1 MPSQPLRVFISYSH
15 DSTQHKDLVL
25 SFAERLRKDGIDA
38 QIDQYVKGRPL
49 EGWPRWMLDKLDC
62 AEFVLLICT
71 ETYYRRFRGHEEP
84 DKGRGVDWE
93 GQLITLEIYN
103 AKSHAAKFAPVI
115 FGSKDREFIPE
126 PLSDQFYLLNSE
138 DGYQELYS
146 LLTGQAGVD
155 PRALGEQKRLAR
167 EAIEPLRFDQP
178 GAGKPVA
185 LWRMPPGLDFNGTLT
200 RIEEIRRRTSGINEE
215 KLETL
220 LYYIEEGGVI
230 PIIGQQLV
238 TFMREGSQR
247 TLYEL
252 MARSLAAE
260 LRIPANRLVQNF
272 SLNDVIEAHRPFA
285 TDRRLIYQKLYELLC
300 SEPFRSLPIPTPIL
314 QLAAIRD
321 FAFFVSTTFDNFL
334 EQALDLAWSGGHS
347 TRVRA
352 FSPYT
357 PVDLQEGDTDKRGP
371 PVVFKLFGQAS
382 ADPYFAAT
390 DADVIEFIHRLQY
403 DKRPIKLFAQLKKSH
418 LLILGTDY
426 PDWLARL
433 FLRIA
438 RDEILWVDREK
449 LEYFADRQLEADSR
463 LISFIR
469 HFSKSTECFTAVS
482 PEAFVE
488 RLFAE
493 WLARDPARAV
503 VGQRIVPEVRL
514 PRPEESVYL
523 SYAPEDQDAALRIK
537 NSLESIG
544 WPVWFD
550 SKDQGSD
557 LEYENLIERTI
568 KAAQACVVVLS
579 PVTGASEASFFH
591 REWQWAIERQSSF
604 TGIDRAFIHPLRLT
618 ADTLVPPVLQAFNP
632 LDAFGGEPVPLFIDS
647 MTRILRQLRK
657 ERR

>member
-1 MPSQPLRVFISYSH
+1 
-15 DSTQHKDLVL
+15 
-25 SFAERLRKDGIDA
+25 
-38 QIDQYVKGRPL
+38 
-49 EGWPRWMLDKLDC
+49 
-62 AEFVLLICT
+62 
-71 ETYYRRFRGHEEP
+71 
-84 DKGRGVDWE
+84 
-93 GQLITLEIYN
+93 
-103 AKSHAAKFAPVI
+103 
-115 FGSKDREFIPE
+115 
-126 PLSDQFYLLNSE
+126 
-138 DGYQELYS
+138 
-146 LLTGQAGVD
+146 
-155 PRALGEQKRLAR
+155 
-167 EAIEPLRFDQP
+167 
-178 GAGKPVA
+178 
-185 LWRMPPGLDFNGTLT
+185 
-200 RIEEIRRRTSGINEE
+200 
-215 KLETL
+215 
-220 LYYIEEGGVI
+220 
-230 PIIGQQLV
+230 
-238 TFMREGSQR
+238 
-247 TLYEL
+247 
-252 MARSLAAE
+252 
-260 LRIPANRLVQNF
+260 
-272 SLNDVIEAHRPFA
+272 
-285 TDRRLIYQKLYELLC
+285 
-300 SEPFRSLPIPTPIL
+300 LPIPTPIL

-321 FAFFVSTTFDNFL
+321 FSFFVSATFDNFL

-371 PVVFKLFGQAS
+371 PVVFKLFGQVS
-382 ADPYFAAT
+382 DDPYFAAT
-390 DADVIEFIHRLQY
+390 DADMIEFIHRLQY

-426 PDWLARL
+426 PNWLARL

-438 RDEILWVDREK
+438 RDETLWVDREK
-449 LEYFADRQLEADSR
+449 LEYFADRQLEADSK

-503 VGQRIVPEVRL
+503 VGQRTVPEIRL
-514 PRPEESVYL
+514 PRAEESVYL

-544 WPVWFD
+544 WPVWFP
-550 SKDQGSD
+550 SKDLGSD

-579 PVTGASEASFFH
+579 PVTAGSEASFFH
-591 REWQWAIERQSSF
+591 REWQWAIERQRSF

-618 ADTLVPPVLQAFNP
+618 ADTLVPLVLQVFDA
-632 LDAFGGEPVPLFIDS
+632 LDAFGGEPVPLFIDN